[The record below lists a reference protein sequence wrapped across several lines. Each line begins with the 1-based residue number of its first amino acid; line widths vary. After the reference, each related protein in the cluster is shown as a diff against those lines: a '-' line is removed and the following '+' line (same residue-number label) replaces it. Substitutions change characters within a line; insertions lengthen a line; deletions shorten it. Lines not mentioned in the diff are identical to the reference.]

1 MCQRVQPVSRT
12 EEKAMTKKPPK
23 PTKQAKSAMGDGNI
37 SQSLKKHVQA
47 SKALPIKPGRD
58 NNT

>member
-1 MCQRVQPVSRT
+1 MSRT

>member
-1 MCQRVQPVSRT
+1 MPRRHRDRVAGIFMQTWLDGEVN
-12 EEKAMTKKPPK
+12 EAK
-23 PTKQAKSAMGDGNI
+23 AKSAMGDGNI